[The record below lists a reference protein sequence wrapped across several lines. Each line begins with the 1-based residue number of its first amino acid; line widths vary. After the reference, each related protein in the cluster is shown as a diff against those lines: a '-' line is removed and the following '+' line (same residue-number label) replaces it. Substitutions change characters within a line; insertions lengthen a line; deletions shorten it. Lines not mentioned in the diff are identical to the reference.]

1 MALTFDAEHP
11 SRPGGRADS
20 VSMIL
25 DTLSKAGAAST
36 FFMQGRWASAY
47 PEAARRIAIE
57 GHVVGN
63 HSNFHAP
70 MTLLS
75 EDGFQVDVRESER
88 RIHEATGVD
97 PRPWFRCPFGEGA
110 SRPEIVEQLGRLGYR
125 NVEWTIDSGD
135 WQRADSPELV
145 EAAVLE
151 GVRSS
156 GGRSVVLFHTWPA
169 ATAMALPELIGR
181 LRGEGV
187 SLVTVAE
194 LAP

>member
-1 MALTFDAEHP
+1 M
-11 SRPGGRADS
+11 
-20 VSMIL
+20 
-25 DTLSKAGAAST
+25 
-36 FFMQGRWASAY
+36 
-47 PEAARRIAIE
+47 
-57 GHVVGN
+57 
-63 HSNFHAP
+63 
-70 MTLLS
+70 
-75 EDGFQVDVRESER
+75 
-88 RIHEATGVD
+88 
-97 PRPWFRCPFGEGA
+97 
-110 SRPEIVEQLGRLGYR
+110 
-125 NVEWTIDSGD
+125 EWTIDSGD

-169 ATAMALPELIGR
+169 ATAVALPELIGR